1 MKNLFISLIICGLT
15 VIIGCNNEEGT
26 SERFK
31 LLTGP
36 VWLTD
41 SLLADGVDAGGPG
54 MILAKFKGEAKFNE
68 DGTGDFGIYHGKWVF
83 WYKETQLVI
92 QTDSFPIPLITL
104 IKELTTTS
112 LKIKTSVPNMSNL
125 SDTIDIRMTFIAK

>member
-15 VIIGCNNEEGT
+15 VLIGCNKKEDT

-41 SLLADGVDAGGPG
+41 SLLADGIDAGGPG

-68 DGTGDFGIYHGKWVF
+68 DGTGDFGIYHGTWVF
-83 WYKETQLVI
+83 WYQETQLVI
-92 QTDSFPIPLITL
+92 LADSFPIPLITL
-104 IKELTTTS
+104 IKELTPAS
-112 LKIKTSVPNMSNL
+112 LKVKTSVPNMSDL
-125 SDTIDIRMTFIAK
+125 SDTIDIRMTFNAK